1 MDHRNSVT
9 DDIWN
14 RVQDRLLSANVRF
27 VREVRRLLDLAQPEA
42 VAAISPMLAS
52 EDIGGLQPL
61 YTHHRAPANGH
72 APGQPARRPDQV
84 ARASDQNFDT
94 LAHRQAGGLRQP
106 NPSACCPS

>member
-61 YTHHRAPANGH
+61 YTMLANVS
-72 APGQPARRPDQV
+72 QNLWAR
-84 ARASDQNFDT
+84 
-94 LAHRQAGGLRQP
+94 GGDP
-106 NPSACCPS
+106 